1 MPSIR
6 FARLAAA
13 AVMGTLG
20 FWLAGCGEKR
30 EAATVNGSVSVAGKP
45 LEGIRVSFEPIG
57 RGLGQGSAGVT
68 DASGKFTLKFV
79 DNDRPGALIGKH
91 RVAFFDLKSTPPGES
106 PDAGNLP
113 PVKSRLPAK
122 YLTETL
128 EYEVKPGE
136 NQADF
141 DLR

>member
-1 MPSIR
+1 MPSMR
-6 FARLAAA
+6 FARTVVAAA
-13 AVMGTLG
+13 FCVVGLG
-20 FWLAGCGEKR
+20 VAGCGEKR
-30 EAATVNGSVSVAGKP
+30 EAATVSGTVKVAGKP
-45 LEGIRVSFEPIG
+45 LEGIRVSFEPVG

-68 DASGKFTLKFV
+68 DAAGKFTLKFV

-91 RVAFFDLKSTPPGES
+91 RVTFFDLKSTPPGES

-113 PVKSRLPAK
+113 AVKSRLPAR

-128 EYEVKPGE
+128 EYEVKAGD

-141 DLR
+141 DLK

>member
-1 MPSIR
+1 MLSLRDASP
-6 FARLAAA
+6 AMAAGLC
-13 AVMGTLG
+13 AVGL
-20 FWLAGCGEKR
+20 WLAGCGEKR
-30 EAATVNGSVSVAGKP
+30 EAAAVSGTVTVAGKP
-45 LEGIRVSFEPIG
+45 LEGIRVSFEPVG

-68 DASGKFTLKFV
+68 DAAGKFTLHFV

-91 RVAFFDLKSTPPGES
+91 RVTFFDMKSTPPGES

-128 EYEVKPGE
+128 EYEVKVGE
-136 NQADF
+136 NDAKF
-141 DLR
+141 DLK

>member
-6 FARLAAA
+6 FLSPWWIAAWT
-13 AVMGTLG
+13 VLG
-20 FWLAGCGEKR
+20 LGLTGCGQKR
-30 EAATVNGSVSVAGKP
+30 EAATVSGTVKVAGKP

-68 DASGKFTLKFV
+68 DASGKYTLKFV
-79 DNDRPGALIGKH
+79 DNDRPGALVGKH
-91 RVAFFDLKSTPPGES
+91 RVTFFDMKSTPPGES

-128 EYEVKPGE
+128 EYEVKEGE

-141 DLR
+141 DLK

>member
-6 FARLAAA
+6 FLSPWWIVACT
-13 AVMGTLG
+13 VLG
-20 FWLAGCGEKR
+20 LGLAGCGEKR
-30 EAATVNGSVSVAGKP
+30 DAATVSGTVKVAGKP

-68 DASGKFTLKFV
+68 DASGKYTLKFV
-79 DNDRPGALIGKH
+79 DNDRPGALVGKH
-91 RVAFFDLKSTPPGES
+91 RVTFFDMKSTPPGES

-128 EYEVKPGE
+128 EYEVKEGD

-141 DLR
+141 DLN